1 MLQPSE
7 LPIQPGQAIPE
18 ALTFENF
25 SLVLAGKEVL
35 QFEDF
40 RYKVKAEYKFNKG
53 KGGHIVSYSV
63 VGYERES
70 SAKVAVEE
78 LKELITLCAA
88 YGGDITQMPPLPA
101 VGTAQSSN
109 GLLKIMIPLMRI
121 MEYEIAFEKG
131 KEQTIVS
138 VPLAVLSYPIITYA

>member
-1 MLQPSE
+1 MLQPAD
-7 LPIQPGQAIPE
+7 LPIQPGQGIPE

-25 SLVLAGKEVL
+25 KLILFGKEAL
-35 QFEDF
+35 AFEDF

-63 VGYERES
+63 TGYERDC

-78 LKELITLCAA
+78 LKDLITLCLP
-88 YGGDITQMPPLPA
+88 YGGDITQMPPLPII
-101 VGTAQSSN
+101 GTAESSN
-109 GLLKIMIPLMRI
+109 GILKIMIPMARI
-121 MEYEIAFEKG
+121 MEYEIAMEKG

-138 VPLAVLSYPIITYA
+138 IPIAVLSYPIITFA